1 METSENQQQGSSQ
14 NVFKLTI
21 EDIKIDILRY
31 YPNITMEKEL
41 GRITLRHYFRLMKSS
56 RLRALDKEF
65 YIHLEAWKGREV
77 EATKGKGR
85 YVYTDFRKFMDY
97 EKRENEIRGRV
108 KPTKKDSGNTLLH
121 LVAKANRT
129 TKEGG

>member
-1 METSENQQQGSSQ
+1 METSENQQQSSTQ

-31 YPNITMEKEL
+31 YPNITSEKEL

-65 YIHLEAWKGREV
+65 YIHLEAWKAREV
-77 EATKGKGR
+77 EATKGKNR

-108 KPTKKDSGNTLLH
+108 KPANKDSGNTLLH

-129 TKEGG
+129 KKEGG